1 MGDRGVGHLYE
12 PARAGNSDALC
23 LTAARFFMDLKAG
36 EHVFLLTGSLTRNWV
51 SKRIAETDGPIGT
64 AVLARTLS
72 YGFNAIPVVLISS
85 QRPVSGEFQPS
96 ALATAVTKLEW
107 EMCRMPLPG
116 LFLLETRFARF
127 RRRTCYYLAVYRTGA
142 LTRSRQPS
150 LCWALSRLF
159 PGVGKRHF
167 RIHANGQCFALSCK
181 AVVKPPVFASL
192 GNEQIQPLLIGELM
206 GLCPRICVARFD
218 IG

>member
-1 MGDRGVGHLYE
+1 MGSTRFPSCYIVVEASERGIPTVGI
-12 PARAGNSDALC
+12 GD
-23 LTAARFFMDLKAG
+23 
-36 EHVFLLTGSLTRNWV
+36 GSN
-51 SKRIAETDGPIGT
+51 EIGM
-64 AVLARTLS
+64 
-72 YGFNAIPVVLISS
+72 G
-85 QRPVSGEFQPS
+85 
-96 ALATAVTKLEW
+96 
-107 EMCRMPLPG
+107 MCRMPLPG

-142 LTRSRQPS
+142 LTRSRQPL